1 MSRGVDGHQCAAAFI
16 DLSGELAYDSL
27 VGHIKAAGVPVVV
40 ELAKNIPELRTQ
52 VASFEEQLKVF
63 ISAFLEGPLW
73 ADDPQESPATAS

>member
-40 ELAKNIPELRTQ
+40 ELAKNIPELRSQ

-63 ISAFLEGPLW
+63 ISELLEGPEW
-73 ADDPQESPATAS
+73 ADDPQESAATAS